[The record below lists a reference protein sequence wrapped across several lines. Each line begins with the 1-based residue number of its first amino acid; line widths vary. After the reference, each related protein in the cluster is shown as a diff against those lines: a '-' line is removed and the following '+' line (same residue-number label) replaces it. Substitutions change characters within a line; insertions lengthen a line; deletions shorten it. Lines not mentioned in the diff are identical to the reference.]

1 MLWRRVEREVN
12 NMTHSNSLCHYGVK
26 GQKWGVRRYQNS
38 DGTLTAAG
46 KKRYSDDDRNEAR
59 SDTGKKI
66 AKGLAVGAAVGLAAY
81 AMYNPKS
88 REAIMNIAGMT
99 VSQLKD
105 GATKAAPVV
114 KEYMKKAGTK
124 TLKNLSESTEKVG
137 KAMTD
142 AAMASMGTIAIA
154 KLNDKLATTDADSE
168 AVRNKNKVILDT
180 AKAGIEAATKANGG
194 GSKNNGN
201 SGNNKGGN
209 VGAEITNA
217 IGAPSK
223 KSIDKQSSSWQELFK
238 DSNGNQRD
246 SDTRATIK
254 SMASAGYDID
264 QISEYLRQVDNGTIK
279 HSYDDVKDELYYYCG
294 ANFMAMLG

>member
-1 MLWRRVEREVN
+1 MSWRRVEREVN
-12 NMTHSNSLCHYGVK
+12 NMTHSNSLYHHGIK
-26 GQKWGVRRYQNS
+26 GMKWGVRRYQKK

-46 KKRYSDDDRNEAR
+46 KKRYSDDDQTNSR
-59 SDTGKKI
+59 SETGKKI

-88 REAIMNIAGMT
+88 REAILNLAGKT

-105 GATKAAPVV
+105 GTEKAAPVV
-114 KEYMKKAGTK
+114 KEY
-124 TLKNLSESTEKVG
+124 LKNAGKKTIKNLGTGAEKVG

-142 AAMASMGTIAIA
+142 AAMASMGTIAVA
-154 KLNDKLATTDADSE
+154 KLTDKLATTDADSE
-168 AVRNKNKVILDT
+168 AVRNKNKIILDT
-180 AKAGIEAATKANGG
+180 AKAGIETATKANSS
-194 GSKNNGN
+194 SKNNNNN
-201 SGNNKGGN
+201 SNNKGGN
-209 VGAEITNA
+209 VGSEITNA

-223 KSIDKQSSSWQELFK
+223 KPIDKQTSSWQELFK

-246 SDTRATIK
+246 ADTRSTIK

>member
-1 MLWRRVEREVN
+1 MSWLRVEREVN
-12 NMTHSNSLCHYGVK
+12 NMTHSNSLYHHGIK
-26 GQKWGVRRYQNS
+26 GQKWGVRRYQKK
-38 DGTLTAAG
+38 DGSLTAAG
-46 KKRYSDDDRNEAR
+46 KKRYGDDDQNEAR

-81 AMYNPKS
+81 AMHNPKS
-88 REAIMNIAGMT
+88 REAIMNIAGKT

-105 GATKAAPVV
+105 GAAKAAPVV
-114 KEYMKKAGTK
+114 KEHLKKAGAK
-124 TLKNLSESTEKVG
+124 TLKNLGESSEKVG

-142 AAMASMGTIAIA
+142 AAMASMGTIAIS
-154 KLNDKLATTDADSE
+154 KLTDKLATTDADSE

-194 GSKNNGN
+194 GNKNNGN
-201 SGNNKGGN
+201 SGNKGGN
-209 VGAEITNA
+209 VGSEITNA

-223 KSIDKQSSSWQELFK
+223 KTIDKQTSEWQGLFK

>member
-1 MLWRRVEREVN
+1 
-12 NMTHSNSLCHYGVK
+12 MTYTNSLCHYGIK
-26 GQKWGVRRYQNS
+26 GQKWGVRRYQND

-46 KKRYSDDDRNEAR
+46 KKRYSDDDQSESR
-59 SDTGKKI
+59 SETGKKI
-66 AKGLAVGAAVGLAAY
+66 AKGLAAGAAVGLAAY

-88 REAIMNIAGMT
+88 RQAIMNIAGKT
-99 VSQLKD
+99 VAQLKE
-105 GATKAAPVV
+105 GAEKASPVV
-114 KEYMKKAGTK
+114 KEYLKTAGKK
-124 TLKNLSESTEKVG
+124 TLKSLGESTEKVG
-137 KAMTD
+137 KAMSD
-142 AAMASMGTIAIA
+142 AALASMGTIAIA
-154 KLNDKLATTDADSE
+154 KLTDKLATTDADSE
-168 AVRNKNKVILDT
+168 QVRNKNKIILDT
-180 AKAGIEAATKANGG
+180 AKAGIETATKANGG
-194 GSKNNGN
+194 GKSNNN
-201 SGNNKGGN
+201 SGNNKGGA

-223 KSIDKQSSSWQELFK
+223 KPIDKQTSDWQNLFK

-246 SDTRATIK
+246 TDTRSTIK

>member
-1 MLWRRVEREVN
+1 
-12 NMTHSNSLCHYGVK
+12 MTHSNSLYHHGIK
-26 GQKWGVRRYQNS
+26 GQKWGVRRYQKK
-38 DGTLTAAG
+38 DGTLTTAG
-46 KKRYSDDDRNEAR
+46 KKRYSDDDDQNEAR

-88 REAIMNIAGMT
+88 REAILNLAGKT

-105 GATKAAPVV
+105 GAEKAAPVV
-114 KEYMKKAGTK
+114 KDHLKKVGAK
-124 TLKNLSESTEKVG
+124 TLKTLGESSERVG

-142 AAMASMGTIAIA
+142 AAMASIGTIAIS
-154 KLNDKLATTDADSE
+154 KLTDKLATTDADSE

-194 GSKNNGN
+194 GKNNGNN
-201 SGNNKGGN
+201 SGNNKGGA

-223 KSIDKQSSSWQELFK
+223 KPIDKQTSSWQELFK

-246 SDTRATIK
+246 SDTRSTIK

>member
-1 MLWRRVEREVN
+1 MSWRRVEREVN
-12 NMTHSNSLCHYGVK
+12 NMTHSNSLCHYGIK
-26 GQKWGVRRYQNS
+26 GQKWGVRRYQNP
-38 DGTLTAAG
+38 DGTLTAKG
-46 KKRYSDDDRNEAR
+46 KKRYSDDDQNETR

-66 AKGLAVGAAVGLAAY
+66 AKGLAAGAAVGLAAY

-88 REAIMNIAGMT
+88 RQAILNMAGKT
-99 VSQLKD
+99 VSQLKA
-105 GATKAAPVV
+105 GAEKAAPVV
-114 KEYMKKAGTK
+114 KEHLKTAGKK
-124 TLKNLSESTEKVG
+124 TLKNLGESAERVG

-142 AAMASMGTIAIA
+142 AALMSVGMIAIS
-154 KLNDKLATTDADSE
+154 KLSDKLATTDADSE
-168 AVRNKNKVILDT
+168 AVRNKNKIIFDT
-180 AKAGIEAATKANGG
+180 AKAGIEAATKAK
-194 GSKNNGN
+194 GSGSNNS

-217 IGAPSK
+217 VGAPSK
-223 KSIDKQSSSWQELFK
+223 RPIDKQTSDWQNLFK

-246 SDTRATIK
+246 SDTRSTIK

-264 QISEYLRQVDNGTIK
+264 QISDYLKKVDDGTIK

>member
-1 MLWRRVEREVN
+1 
-12 NMTHSNSLCHYGVK
+12 MTHSNSLYHYGIK
-26 GQKWGVRRYQNS
+26 GQKWGRRRYQNS

-46 KKRYSDDDRNEAR
+46 KKRYGDDDQNEAR
-59 SDTGKKI
+59 SGAGKKI
-66 AKGLAVGAAVGLAAY
+66 ATGLAVGAAVGLAAY

-88 REAIMNIAGMT
+88 RKLILDMAGKTMEQVKKT
-99 VSQLKD
+99 S
-105 GATKAAPVV
+105 AAAAPVV
-114 KEYMKKAGTK
+114 KEHLKTAGKKA
-124 TLKNLSESTEKVG
+124 LKNLGESSERVG

-142 AAMASMGTIAIA
+142 AALASMGTIAIA
-154 KLNDKLATTDADSE
+154 KLTDKLKTTEADSE
-168 AVRNKNKVILDT
+168 QVRNKNKVILDT
-180 AKAGIEAATKANGG
+180 ATAGIEAATKAKS
-194 GSKNNGN
+194 GSSSNN
-201 SGNNKGGN
+201 SGNKGGN
-209 VGAEITNA
+209 VGSEITNA

-223 KSIDKQSSSWQELFK
+223 KPIDKQTSDWQNLFK

-246 SDTRATIK
+246 SDTRSTIK

>member
-1 MLWRRVEREVN
+1 MSWLRVEREVN
-12 NMTHSNSLCHYGVK
+12 NMTHGNSLCHYGIK

-38 DGTLTAAG
+38 DGTLTSAG
-46 KKRYSDDDRNEAR
+46 KKRYSDDGQNEAR
-59 SDTGKKI
+59 SGTGKKV

-81 AMYNPKS
+81 AMSNPKS
-88 REAIMNIAGMT
+88 REAILNLAGKT

-105 GATKAAPVV
+105 GAAKAAPVV
-114 KEYMKKAGTK
+114 KQHLKTAGKK
-124 TLKNLSESTEKVG
+124 TLKNLGESTEKVG

-142 AAMASMGTIAIA
+142 AALASMGTIAIS
-154 KLNDKLATTDADSE
+154 KLTNKLATTDADSE
-168 AVRNKNKVILDT
+168 AVRNKNQIILDT

-194 GSKNNGN
+194 NKSNNG

-223 KSIDKQSSSWQELFK
+223 KPIDKQTSSWQELFK

-264 QISEYLRQVDNGTIK
+264 QISEYLKKVDNGTIK

-294 ANFMAMLG
+294 ANFMTMLG

>member
-1 MLWRRVEREVN
+1 MSWRRVEREVTN
-12 NMTHSNSLCHYGVK
+12 NMTYSNSLYHHGIK
-26 GQKWGVRRYQNS
+26 GQKWGVRRFQKK

-46 KKRYSDDDRNEAR
+46 KKRYSDDDQNEAR
-59 SDTGKKI
+59 SNTGKKI

-88 REAIMNIAGMT
+88 REAILNMAGKT
-99 VSQLKD
+99 VSQLKA
-105 GATKAAPVV
+105 GAEKAAPVV
-114 KEYMKKAGTK
+114 KEHLKTAGKKTV
-124 TLKNLSESTEKVG
+124 KNLGESAERVG

-142 AAMASMGTIAIA
+142 AALMSVGMIAIS
-154 KLNDKLATTDADSE
+154 KLTDKLATTDADSE
-168 AVRNKNKVILDT
+168 IERYKKKIMLDT
-180 AKAGIEAATKANGG
+180 ATAGIQAATKANGG
-194 GSKNNGN
+194 KNNGNN
-201 SGNNKGGN
+201 SGNNKAGN
-209 VGAEITNA
+209 VGSEITNA

-223 KSIDKQSSSWQELFK
+223 KPIDKQTSSWQELFK

-246 SDTRATIK
+246 SDTRSTIK

-294 ANFMAMLG
+294 AHFMAMLG

>member
-1 MLWRRVEREVN
+1 
-12 NMTHSNSLCHYGVK
+12 MTYTNSLCHYGIK
-26 GQKWGVRRYQNS
+26 GQKWGVRRYQND

-46 KKRYSDDDRNEAR
+46 KKRYSDDDRSESR
-59 SDTGKKI
+59 SDTGKKV
-66 AKGLAVGAAVGLAAY
+66 AKVLATGAAVGLAAY

-88 REAIMNIAGMT
+88 RKLILDMAGKTMDQVKKT
-99 VSQLKD
+99 T
-105 GATKAAPVV
+105 AAAAPVV
-114 KEYMKKAGTK
+114 KDHLKKVGAK
-124 TLKNLSESTEKVG
+124 TLKTLGESTEKVG
-137 KAMTD
+137 KAMSD
-142 AAMASMGTIAIA
+142 AALASMGTIAIA
-154 KLNDKLATTDADSE
+154 KLTDKLATTDADSE
-168 AVRNKNKVILDT
+168 AVRNRNKVILDST
-180 AKAGIEAATKANGG
+180 KAGIEAATKANGG
-194 GSKNNGN
+194 GSKNNSG
-201 SGNNKGGN
+201 GNNKGGA

-223 KSIDKQSSSWQELFK
+223 KPIDKQTSDWQNLFK

-246 SDTRATIK
+246 TDTRSTIK

>member
-1 MLWRRVEREVN
+1 MSWLRVEREVN
-12 NMTHSNSLCHYGVK
+12 NMTHSNSLCHHGIK
-26 GQKWGVRRYQNS
+26 GQKWGVRRYQKK
-38 DGTLTAAG
+38 DGSLTAAG
-46 KKRYSDDDRNEAR
+46 KKRYSDDDQNEAR

-66 AKGLAVGAAVGLAAY
+66 AKGLAVGAAVSLAAY

-88 REAIMNIAGMT
+88 RKLILDMAGKTMDQVKKT
-99 VSQLKD
+99 T
-105 GATKAAPVV
+105 AAAAPVV
-114 KEYMKKAGTK
+114 KDYLKKAGAK
-124 TLKNLSESTEKVG
+124 TLKNLGESSEKVG

-142 AAMASMGTIAIA
+142 AAMASMGTIAIS
-154 KLNDKLATTDADSE
+154 KLTDQLATTDADSE

-194 GSKNNGN
+194 GKNNGN
-201 SGNNKGGN
+201 NSGSNKGGN

-223 KSIDKQSSSWQELFK
+223 KPIDKQTSDWQNLFK

-246 SDTRATIK
+246 SDTRSTIK

-264 QISEYLRQVDNGTIK
+264 QISEYLKQVDNGTIK
-279 HSYDDVKDELYYYCG
+279 HSYEDVKDELYYYCG

>member
-1 MLWRRVEREVN
+1 
-12 NMTHSNSLCHYGVK
+12 MTNSNALCHYGTK
-26 GQKWGVRRYQNS
+26 GMKWGVRRYQNT

-46 KKRYSDDDRNEAR
+46 KKRYSDDDQNEAR

-88 REAIMNIAGMT
+88 RKLILDMAGKTMDQVKKT
-99 VSQLKD
+99 T
-105 GATKAAPVV
+105 AAAAPVV
-114 KEYMKKAGTK
+114 KDYLKKAGAK
-124 TLKNLSESTEKVG
+124 TLKNLGESSEKVG

-142 AAMASMGTIAIA
+142 AAMASMGTIAIS
-154 KLNDKLATTDADSE
+154 KLTDQLATTDADSE

-194 GSKNNGN
+194 GKNNGN
-201 SGNNKGGN
+201 NSGSNKGGN

-223 KSIDKQSSSWQELFK
+223 KPIDKQTSDWQNLFK

-246 SDTRATIK
+246 SDTRSTIK

-264 QISEYLRQVDNGTIK
+264 QISEYLKQVDNGTIK
-279 HSYDDVKDELYYYCG
+279 HSYEDVKDELYYYCG

>member
-1 MLWRRVEREVN
+1 MLWLIVEREVN
-12 NMTHSNSLCHYGVK
+12 NMTHSNSLCHHGIK
-26 GQKWGVRRYQNS
+26 GMKWGVRRYQKK
-38 DGTLTAAG
+38 DGSLTAAG
-46 KKRYSDDDRNEAR
+46 KKRYSDGDQNESR

-66 AKGLAVGAAVGLAAY
+66 VKGLAVGAAVGLAAY
-81 AMYNPKS
+81 AATNPKI
-88 REAIMNIAGMT
+88 RQAALNLAGKT

-105 GATKAAPVV
+105 GAAKASPVV
-114 KEYMKKAGTK
+114 KEYLKNAGKK
-124 TLKNLSESTEKVG
+124 TLKNLGEGTEKVG

-142 AAMASMGTIAIA
+142 AALASVGTIAIS
-154 KLNDKLATTDADSE
+154 KLTDKLATTDADSE
-168 AVRNKNKVILDT
+168 AVRNKNKIILDT
-180 AKAGIEAATKANGG
+180 AKAGIETATKANGG
-194 GSKNNGN
+194 GNKNNS

-209 VGAEITNA
+209 VGSEITNA

-223 KSIDKQSSSWQELFK
+223 KPIDKQTSDWQNLFK
-238 DSNGNQRD
+238 DSSGNQRD
-246 SDTRATIK
+246 SDTRSTIK

>member
-1 MLWRRVEREVN
+1 
-12 NMTHSNSLCHYGVK
+12 MTHSNSLYHHGIK
-26 GQKWGVRRYQNS
+26 GMKWGVRRYQKK
-38 DGTLTAAG
+38 DGSLTAAG
-46 KKRYSDDDRNEAR
+46 KKRYSDGDQNEAR
-59 SDTGKKI
+59 RETGKKI
-66 AKGLAVGAAVGLAAY
+66 AKGLATGAAVGLAAY

-88 REAIMNIAGMT
+88 RQVILDMAGKTM
-99 VSQLKD
+99 SQVK
-105 GATKAAPVV
+105 ATTAAAAPVV
-114 KEYMKKAGTK
+114 KAHLKKAGTK
-124 TLKNLSESTEKVG
+124 TLKTLGESTEKVG
-137 KAMTD
+137 KAMSD
-142 AAMASMGTIAIA
+142 AALASMGTIAIS
-154 KLNDKLATTDADSE
+154 KLTDKLATTDADSE

-180 AKAGIEAATKANGG
+180 AKAGIEAATKANGCG
-194 GSKNNGN
+194 NKNNN

-209 VGAEITNA
+209 VGSEITNA

-223 KSIDKQSSSWQELFK
+223 KPIDKQTSSWQELFK

>member
-1 MLWRRVEREVN
+1 
-12 NMTHSNSLCHYGVK
+12 MTHSNSLYHYGIK
-26 GQKWGVRRYQNS
+26 GQKWGRRRYQNP
-38 DGTLTAAG
+38 DGTLTAEG
-46 KKRYSDDDRNEAR
+46 KKRYDDDGPNESRNE
-59 SDTGKKI
+59 TGKKI
-66 AKGLAVGAAVGLAAY
+66 AKGLAAGAAVGLAAY

-88 REAIMNIAGMT
+88 RKLILDMAGKTMAQ
-99 VSQLKD
+99 VK
-105 GATKAAPVV
+105 ATTEKAAPVV
-114 KEYMKKAGTK
+114 KEHLKKLG
-124 TLKNLSESTEKVG
+124 KNTITNLGQASEKVG

-142 AAMASMGTIAIA
+142 AALASMGTIAVA
-154 KLNDKLATTDADSE
+154 KLTDKLATTDADSE
-168 AVRNKNKVILDT
+168 QVRNKNKIILDT

-194 GSKNNGN
+194 GSNNN
-201 SGNNKGGN
+201 SSGNKGGS

-223 KSIDKQSSSWQELFK
+223 KPIDKQTSDWQNLFK

-264 QISEYLRQVDNGTIK
+264 QISNYLKQVDNGTIK